1 MRLYRNKYSETSKLN
16 LQFRAGNVTD
26 QSSWSTAEIKV
37 GFAWDKHRNCKASY
51 WNEQK
56 TSKKG
61 MRTKQK
67 GQKKKAKQQL
77 FCKYSCPVENLLNV
91 HSGLEFWSNGITEF
105 GNKEANKRLLKLQPA
120 IDGWLQREKSA
131 VNLYKNMSSTNQ
143 QKCSK
148 FKLRQQG
155 RVWPKARMR
164 MAWWVRVIQRSNMWL
179 AF

>member
-1 MRLYRNKYSETSKLN
+1 MNRRNP
-16 LQFRAGNVTD
+16 QR
-26 QSSWSTAEIKV
+26 
-37 GFAWDKHRNCKASY
+37 
-51 WNEQK
+51 K
-56 TSKKG
+56 TWGQSKKG
-61 MRTKQK
+61 KK
-67 GQKKKAKQQL
+67 KKKKAKQQL
-77 FCKYSCPVENLLNV
+77 FCKYSCPVENLLTV

-105 GNKEANKRLLKLQPA
+105 DNKEANKRLLKLQPA

-164 MAWWVRVIQRSNMWL
+164 MRVIQRSNMWL
-179 AF
+179 AFFKKILNFSLNVLLIIYISGVGVITF

>member
-1 MRLYRNKYSETSKLN
+1 MSLINLPGALQKSKLVLHETN
-16 LQFRAGNVTD
+16 
-26 QSSWSTAEIKV
+26 TATVKPVIEMNRKPQRK
-37 GFAWDKHRNCKASY
+37 AWV
-51 WNEQK
+51 Q
-56 TSKKG
+56 SKKG
-61 MRTKQK
+61 K
-67 GQKKKAKQQL
+67 KKKAKQQL